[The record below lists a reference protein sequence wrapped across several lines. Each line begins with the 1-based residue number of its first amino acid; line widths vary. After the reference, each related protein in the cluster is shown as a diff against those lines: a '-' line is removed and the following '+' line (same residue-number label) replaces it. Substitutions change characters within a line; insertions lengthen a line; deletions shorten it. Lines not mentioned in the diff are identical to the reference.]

1 MVVRVTAQWLA
12 CLFPLVHTS
21 SVQSKATRK
30 GEKWSIASWFLSA
43 VKASPQEEMSREQIN
58 EERTT
63 PKIKTFCPRF
73 QEELQFAFQNHG
85 FAFDSFGMTNA

>member
-1 MVVRVTAQWLA
+1 
-12 CLFPLVHTS
+12 
-21 SVQSKATRK
+21 VQSKATRK

-43 VKASPQEEMSREQIN
+43 VKASPQEEMSREPIN

-63 PKIKTFCPRF
+63 PKNKTFCPRF

-85 FAFDSFGMTNA
+85 FVFDSFGMTNA